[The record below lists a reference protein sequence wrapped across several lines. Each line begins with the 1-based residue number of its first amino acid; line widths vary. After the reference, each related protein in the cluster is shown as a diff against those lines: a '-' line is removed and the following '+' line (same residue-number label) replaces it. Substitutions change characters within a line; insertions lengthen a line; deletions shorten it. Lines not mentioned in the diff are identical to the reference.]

1 MLGYANAVRAY
12 SYAHFGEGRGSILL
26 DNVRCVGTETELA
39 DCPHLPWGQHN
50 CRHYED
56 AGVACTS
63 KLSNKLYATAL
74 YDD

>member
-39 DCPHLPWGQHN
+39 DCYHLPWGQHN

-63 KLSNKLYATAL
+63 KLSNKLYTTAL